1 MEDLTGGALRW
12 MSKACEAWRLWT
24 DANLHISRQ
33 LTDFGVN
40 VGKEHMSLYAEVYA
54 TNVEA
59 MQEGQTYTAQR
70 LQEMPETMRHPGGM
84 GQKLAEDFA
93 TTTGKLG
100 KLAQNNAQAV
110 LRSSEQYWLTTQHTG
125 TSIKDTYAQLYNK
138 LASLYTTP

>member
-1 MEDLTGGALRW
+1 MEDLTGGALQW

-24 DANLHISRQ
+24 DASLHISRQ
-33 LTDFGVN
+33 LTEYSVN
-40 VGKEHMSLYAEVYA
+40 VAKEGMSLYAEVYA

-70 LQEMPETMRHPGGM
+70 LQEMPETMRNPGSM
-84 GQKLAEDFA
+84 GQKFAEDFA
-93 TTTGKLG
+93 TTTGKVG

-110 LRSSEQYWLTTQHTG
+110 LRSSEQYWLTAQHTG
-125 TSIKDTYAQLYNK
+125 NGIKETYAQLYNK